1 MSINQNPTPPFLI
14 QVGELIDEVCK
25 RGESVTAIATR
36 AGVHRDLVSRL
47 RNKTYRSAPS
57 LANIEAILKTA
68 DMNFSNIV
76 KTTIFLID
84 MADFATVNEI
94 YGKRFLK
101 DPPARST
108 VAVSGLPKGVR
119 VEIEVTACT

>member
-1 MSINQNPTPPFLI
+1 MTKEVMHTDNAPKAIGPYSQAIKVGSLMFCSGQISINPHTQDVFLGDI
-14 QVGELIDEVCK
+14 
-25 RGESVTAIATR
+25 
-36 AGVHRDLVSRL
+36 
-47 RNKTYRSAPS
+47 KTQTEMV

-84 MADFATVNEI
+84 MADFAVVNEI
-94 YGKRFLK
+94 YGKKFLK

-119 VEIEVTACT
+119 VEIEVTAVT

>member
-1 MSINQNPTPPFLI
+1 MSIDQNPPPPFLI

-57 LANIEAILKTA
+57 LANIEAICNAIGHRLALKP
-68 DMNFSNIV
+68 NP
-76 KTTIFLID
+76 
-84 MADFATVNEI
+84 DFASNKANANE
-94 YGKRFLK
+94 
-101 DPPARST
+101 
-108 VAVSGLPKGVR
+108 
-119 VEIEVTACT
+119 